1 MPELQ
6 DLGFG
11 AADPWRGGR
20 IVAVECEFDTLD
32 AKSIAF
38 AIAIALLSY
47 ALTWLAIR
55 YAYRRLL
62 LDLPGRR
69 RSHSA
74 PTPRGGGIAIVVAM
88 LTAIVALPWFN
99 RCFNPSGVTHV
110 MIASITLVAVIGWID
125 DHRPL
130 SARLRLFVHF
140 LAAAIVIHSGI
151 GAFAIGGSSGG
162 ISPPWTWT
170 TTWVVWLAVVWSIN
184 LHNFMDGINGI
195 LSAQALFV
203 FGSLALLALPGGSP
217 LIFVLLPLVFAAAVL
232 GFFPWNFP
240 RARIFMGDVGSG
252 VIGLSIAIAILLDA
266 PASAMT
272 TGLVLCSAFVTDA
285 TCTLLSRMLR
295 GRRWYSAHR
304 EHLYQWLVRAGLSH
318 AKVVALFTGWN
329 LLVALPVVLWM
340 NRTPQIR
347 MSDVANPVSATFSA
361 LVVYALAVMV
371 WCVGKRWCLRRV
383 ANGGRHAAA

>member
-6 DLGFG
+6 DVGFG
-11 AADPWRGGR
+11 TADPRRGGR
-20 IVAVECEFDTLD
+20 VIDVECEFDALD
-32 AKSIAF
+32 VKAIAF
-38 AIAIALLSY
+38 ALAVALLSY

-55 YAYRRLL
+55 YAHRRLL

-74 PTPRGGGIAIVVAM
+74 PTPRGGGIAIVLAM
-88 LTAIVALPWFN
+88 LAAIVALPAFAGCLMPTG
-99 RCFNPSGVTHV
+99 RGRV
-110 MIASITLVAVIGWID
+110 MMASIALVAVIGWMD

-140 LAAAIVIHSGI
+140 LAATIVILSGI

-162 ISPPWTWT
+162 MSPPWAWAT
-170 TTWVVWLAVVWSIN
+170 TGIVWLAVVWSIN

-203 FGSLALLALPGGSP
+203 FASLALLASLGGFP
-217 LIFVLLPLVFAAAVL
+217 LYYVLLPLVFAAAVL

-252 VIGLSIAIAILLDA
+252 VLGLVIAIAILSEGRALA
-266 PASAMT
+266 AT
-272 TGLVLCSAFVTDA
+272 TGLVLCSAFVADA

-318 AKVVALFTGWN
+318 AKVVALYMSWN
-329 LLVALPVVLWM
+329 LLIALPAALWM
-340 NRTPQIR
+340 NR
-347 MSDVANPVSATFSA
+347 VAQNTVSNEIVPAIG
-361 LVVYALAVMV
+361 VYGLAAFA
-371 WCVGKRWCLRRV
+371 WWLGKRWCLRCV